1 MHPHPITIRIEK
13 SWNLHAGFCMLKI
26 GIGKKCENLDAQI
39 IVCRQHSRNRTRNI
53 NVHAPGIAA
62 TGLRKRIG
70 MQRIDMHNRLGQGQA
85 GLRALGNLHHP
96 SLTRG
101 FMRQRVLQAE

>member
-1 MHPHPITIRIEK
+1 MHPHSITIRVEK
-13 SWNLHAGFCMLKI
+13 SRNLYPGLCMLTI
-26 GIGKKCENLDAQI
+26 GIGKKRENLDAQS

-70 MQRIDMHNRLGQGQA
+70 VQRIDMHNRLGQGQA

-101 FMRQRVLQAE
+101 FIRQRVLQAE